1 MRFSLAVRE
10 RSMDLEVL
18 IERKGEEERFGK
30 KEVSEVFRRGE
41 RTVVAA
47 VVCVARITSFSFVF
61 RRDFS
66 WRRAV

>member
-1 MRFSLAVRE
+1 M
-10 RSMDLEVL
+10 
-18 IERKGEEERFGK
+18 KGEEEMFGE

-47 VVCVARITSFSFVF
+47 GVCVARITSFSFVF